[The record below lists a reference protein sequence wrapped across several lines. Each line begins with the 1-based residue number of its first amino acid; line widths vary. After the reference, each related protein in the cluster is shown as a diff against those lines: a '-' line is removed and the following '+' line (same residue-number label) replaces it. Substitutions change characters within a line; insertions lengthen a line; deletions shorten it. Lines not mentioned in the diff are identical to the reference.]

1 MKQHVHMFESFVSDE
16 GPSYRDGGLHRKSDL
31 DESASQEKII
41 AQQASSLLNELT
53 MFSTTKLKKFMKPE
67 VRSSLGQSKVLT
79 DYLADREVSMEDF
92 EALLDALSKFSFIPV
107 EEKAKVDQD
116 GDGDT
121 DFVDAKIAQYQ
132 AGGIKKDIAIA
143 KAKLFAKKNNIKDS
157 KAPQNPKAKSSKRG

>member
-1 MKQHVHMFESFVSDE
+1 MKQHVHMFESFVSYE

-53 MFSTTKLKKFMKPE
+53 MFSTKLKKFMKPE
-67 VRSSLGQSKVLT
+67 VRSSLGQSKVMKE
-79 DYLADREVSMEDF
+79 YLPGREVSMKDF
-92 EALLDALSKFSFIPV
+92 EFLLDVLSKFAFGPV
-107 EEKAKVDQD
+107 EEKTKVDQD